1 MRLNLITLGCAIMLA
16 VGLSLGVGA
25 GPIVDDDGDGVINEL
40 DNCSNVRN
48 AEQCDADL
56 DGYGNGCD
64 ADYDQNQAAG
74 ISDFSTFSNSF
85 AGPGPNGEDHDC
97 NGVVGISDF
106 STFGAQFGLPP
117 GPSGLL
123 CAGTVACSGI

>member
-1 MRLNLITLGCAIMLA
+1 MLA

-25 GPIVDDDGDGVINEL
+25 GPIVDTDGDGIIDEL

-48 AEQCDADL
+48 AVQCDTDQ

-64 ADYDQNQAAG
+64 ADFDQNQKAG
-74 ISDFSTFSNSF
+74 ISDFNTFSNEL
-85 AGPGPNGEDHDC
+85 GPAPGTFGADADC
-97 NGVVGISDF
+97 NGAVGISDF
-106 STFGAQFGLPP
+106 NTFAASIGNAP